1 MGAPTRGN
9 TNQGLPLSH
18 EPTLLTEMDITAN
31 TAAPSIYTARKYFK
45 AVLLSMISIGVG
57 APSGRGG
64 FMVLS
69 MTKTTGNESKKNS
82 LIFSRP
88 LNKKSTI
95 TASIPVSQYRTRAFC
110 CSVMIES
117 PNVPGVRRRPQKYQE
132 TRRAVPGVR
141 TSRLLCAEH
150 AEHKGTL
157 SFGSSS
163 MRPAI
168 PSHLC
173 LRSGIKADTIVYF
186 LGFIFFKHLT
196 IVSVSRQMVD
206 ACG

>member
-1 MGAPTRGN
+1 MV
-9 TNQGLPLSH
+9 PLF
-18 EPTLLTEMDITAN
+18 PTLDR
-31 TAAPSIYTARKYFK
+31 PHK
-45 AVLLSMISIGVG
+45 AI
-57 APSGRGG
+57 
-64 FMVLS
+64 
-69 MTKTTGNESKKNS
+69 
-82 LIFSRP
+82 IFFTVTLP
-88 LNKKSTI
+88 KLH
-95 TASIPVSQYRTRAFC
+95 
-110 CSVMIES
+110 
-117 PNVPGVRRRPQKYQE
+117 NVPGVRRRPQKYQE

-206 ACG
+206 ACGRVSDHRTFALRGVLPGSLPFRLAGFWLFSFSARNEVDAKWQN